1 LYATGIESMS
11 RAYLSGVERG
21 DLGAT
26 AAREIAWRRMTASY
40 IPRQYAVP
48 PATFGKARDIAWR
61 NTADLSKRDRERLC
75 ASQIQHDT
83 AFLINKGM
91 AGKRWTQD
99 DYAREA
105 EMTAQR
111 IGAVLRGTV
120 PMRLEDLGVARR
132 IFGIHTTVV
141 HRDSLGR
148 Q

>member
-1 LYATGIESMS
+1 MS
-11 RAYLSGVERG
+11 RAYFSRVERG
-21 DLGAT
+21 DLGAA

-61 NTADLSKRDRERLC
+61 NTADLSERDRERLY
-75 ASQIQHDT
+75 ASQIQHEV
-83 AFLINKGM
+83 AFQIN
-91 AGKRWTQD
+91 AALQQLRWTQA

-111 IGAVLRGTV
+111 IGAVLRGAV

-132 IFGIHTTVV
+132 IFGIHTTTKP
-141 HRDSLGR
+141 RRPTGG
-148 Q
+148 

>member
-1 LYATGIESMS
+1 MS
-11 RAYLSGVERG
+11 KKYFSGVERG

-26 AAREIAWRRMTASY
+26 AAREITWRRMTASY

-61 NTADLSKRDRERLC
+61 NTADLSERDRERLY
-75 ASQIQHDT
+75 ASQIQHEV
-83 AFLINKGM
+83 AFQIN
-91 AGKRWTQD
+91 AALQQLRWTQA

-111 IGAVLRGTV
+111 IGAVLRGAV

-132 IFGIHTTVV
+132 IFGIHTTTKP
-141 HRDSLGR
+141 RRPTGG
-148 Q
+148 

>member
-1 LYATGIESMS
+1 MS
-11 RAYLSGVERG
+11 REYFSGVERE

-26 AAREIAWRRMTASY
+26 AAREITWRRMTASY
-40 IPRQYAVP
+40 SPRQYAVP

-61 NTADLSKRDRERLC
+61 NTDLSERDRERLY
-75 ASQIQHDT
+75 ASQIQHEV
-83 AFLINKGM
+83 AFQIN
-91 AGKRWTQD
+91 AALQQLRWTQA

-105 EMTAQR
+105 KMTAQR
-111 IGAVLRGTV
+111 IGAVLRGAV

-132 IFGIHTTVV
+132 IFNIHTTVV

>member
-1 LYATGIESMS
+1 MS
-11 RAYLSGVERG
+11 REYFSGVERG
-21 DLGAT
+21 DLGAA

-61 NTADLSKRDRERLC
+61 NTADLSERDRERLY
-75 ASQIQHDT
+75 ASQIQHEV
-83 AFLINKGM
+83 AFQIN
-91 AGKRWTQD
+91 AALQQLRWTQA

-111 IGAVLRGTV
+111 IGAVLRGAV

-132 IFGIHTTVV
+132 IFGIHTTTKP
-141 HRDSLGR
+141 RRPTGG
-148 Q
+148 

>member
-1 LYATGIESMS
+1 MS
-11 RAYLSGVERG
+11 RAYFSGVERG
-21 DLGAT
+21 DLGAA

-61 NTADLSKRDRERLC
+61 NTADLSERDRERLY
-75 ASQIQHDT
+75 ASQIQHEV
-83 AFLINKGM
+83 AFQIN
-91 AGKRWTQD
+91 AALQQLRWTQA

-111 IGAVLRGTV
+111 IGAVLRGAV

-132 IFGIHTTVV
+132 IFGIHTTTKP
-141 HRDSLGR
+141 RRPTGG
-148 Q
+148 